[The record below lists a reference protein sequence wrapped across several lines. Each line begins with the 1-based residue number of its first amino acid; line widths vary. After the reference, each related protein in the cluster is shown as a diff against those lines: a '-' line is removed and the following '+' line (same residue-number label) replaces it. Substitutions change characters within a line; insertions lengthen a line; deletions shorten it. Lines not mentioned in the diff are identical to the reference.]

1 MTKIIVAGSRN
12 FQDEGLLFNALDK
25 IISEIDDNN
34 IEIVHGNCRGA
45 DLIGEKYALANDL
58 KVIAFPAYWELF
70 GKKAGVLRNEEMAK
84 YASKNNGI
92 LVAFPIGESK
102 GTRNMIKLAK
112 QYGLKTY
119 IIER

>member
-1 MTKIIVAGSRN
+1 MTKIIIAGSRN
-12 FQDEGLLFNALDK
+12 FQDEGLLFSTLDK
-25 IISEIDDNN
+25 LISEIDDND

-58 KVIAFPAYWELF
+58 KVASFPAQWGLF

>member
-1 MTKIIVAGSRN
+1 MIRIIVAGSRN
-12 FQDEGLLFNALDK
+12 FQDEGLLFNTLDK
-25 IISEIDDNN
+25 IISEIDDND

-45 DLIGEKYALANDL
+45 DLIGEKYALANNL
-58 KVIAFPAYWELF
+58 KVIAFPAYWNKF
-70 GKKAGVLRNEEMAK
+70 GNKAGYLRNLDMAK
-84 YASKNNGI
+84 YASEVNGI

-102 GTRNMIKLAK
+102 GTRMMIKLAK